1 MWWGQSSKERLPM
14 EKKIIRLTV
23 ALLVALTVL
32 AVYLT
37 LRPSLLARYTDLP
50 VDTNT
55 DTTTESTGTA
65 DAQKTAFTV
74 AVVQKDGTA
83 KDFTLRTEQTTLGA
97 ALLES
102 DLVEA
107 EANRFGLQIKAVNGV
122 KAAYD
127 ENNAYWA
134 VFSGEQAADR
144 DPREIPIEEGGSY
157 KLVYIELDTL
167 ISSTNGAE
175 HLFYNVFLPIARG
188 YIGDAWDTVQAFAQH
203 MGYTAV
209 ADEGV
214 YTIQSATRSD
224 VFFSGELTTAGDSTE
239 LADVFYQVH
248 TDGHE
253 PAIAGVKGRY
263 EDTENPENHRE
274 NPVYFVDGFAANSS
288 FKTVQTL
295 NEVIQYILDYGT
307 LKIKNFTLIVQDTF
321 GQPQNTYLVVTS
333 EDYMGPALENAG
345 YINLGQD
352 DTGAYIIKR
361 VQGVSPASG
370 CVWQLWKGDSY
381 KDLPVGT
388 TPVEHGA
395 TYTIVYK
402 RLK

>member
-1 MWWGQSSKERLPM
+1 MD
-14 EKKIIRLTV
+14 KKIIRLTV

-37 LRPSLLARYTDLP
+37 IRPGLLARYTDIP
-50 VDTNT
+50 T
-55 DTTTESTGTA
+55 DTDTDKTTEATGNEDT
-65 DAQKTAFTV
+65 QKTAFTL

-107 EANRFGLQIKAVNGV
+107 EVNRFGLQIKAVGGA
-122 KAAYD
+122 KASFD

-134 VFSGEQAADR
+134 VFSGDLAADR
-144 DPREIPIEEGGSY
+144 DPGLIPVENGGSY
-157 KLVYIELDTL
+157 KLVYIELDPLTG
-167 ISSTNGAE
+167 SANAAE
-175 HLFYNVFLPIARG
+175 HLFYNVYLPIARG
-188 YIGDAWDTVQAFAQH
+188 YIGSSWDTVKAFAQH
-203 MGYTAV
+203 MGYTAA

-224 VFFSGELTTAGDSTE
+224 VFFGGDLTTAGDSTE
-239 LADVFYQVH
+239 LADAVYSVH

-253 PAIAGVKGRY
+253 PAMAGVKGRY
-263 EDTENPENHRE
+263 EDVENPENHRE
-274 NPVYFVDGFAANSS
+274 NPVYFVDGFAANGSS
-288 FKTVQTL
+288 KPVDTF
-295 NEVIQYILDYGT
+295 NDVIQYILDYGT

-321 GQPQNTYLVVTS
+321 GKPQNTYQVVTS
-333 EDYMGPALENAG
+333 EDYMGPALANAG
-345 YINLGQD
+345 YITLGQN
-352 DTGAYIIKR
+352 DTGDYIKQT
-361 VQGVSPASG
+361 QGVTPASG

>member
-1 MWWGQSSKERLPM
+1 MD
-14 EKKIIRLTV
+14 KKTLSLAV

-37 LRPSLLARYTDLP
+37 IRPGLLARYTDIP
-50 VDTNT
+50 TDTKT
-55 DTTTESTGTA
+55 DTTTEKPGNEDT
-65 DAQKTAFTV
+65 QKTTFTL

-107 EANRFGLQIKAVNGV
+107 EVNRFGLQIKAVGGA
-122 KAAYD
+122 KASFD

-144 DPREIPIEEGGSY
+144 DPGLIPVENGGSY
-157 KLVYIELDTL
+157 KLVYIELDPLTD
-167 ISSTNGAE
+167 SANKAE
-175 HLFYNVFLPIARG
+175 HLFYNVYLPIARG
-188 YIGDAWDTVQAFAQH
+188 YIGSSWDTVKAFAQH

-224 VFFSGELTTAGDSTE
+224 VFFGGDLTTAGDSTE
-239 LADVFYQVH
+239 LADAVYSVH

-253 PAIAGVKGRY
+253 PAMAGVKGRY
-263 EDTENPENHRE
+263 EDAENPENHRE
-274 NPVYFVDGFAANSS
+274 NPVYFVDGFAANGSS
-288 FKTVQTL
+288 KPVDTF
-295 NEVIQYILDYGT
+295 NDVIQYILDYGT

-321 GQPQNTYLVVTS
+321 GKPQNTYQVVTS

-352 DTGAYIIKR
+352 DTGAPIIKR

-370 CVWQLWKGDSY
+370 CVWQLWKGDSN

-388 TPVEHGA
+388 TPVEYGA